1 MTETL
6 LEIEGWSVDE
16 MLTYAAEADNYSL
29 AIDDASAKR
38 YRKCYMEELQEEED
52 PDHGDN
58 FICDVDAAPMMD
70 ALDWRLEHIFT
81 NWYYMDQ
88 GTDVPVNHDEFIVCF
103 FELLQSDYCSDFKGW
118 VIDILEDNDWNFE

>member
-29 AIDDASAKR
+29 AIDEASAKR

-52 PDHGDN
+52 HDHGDD
-58 FICDVDAAPMMD
+58 FICEVEAAPMMD

-81 NWYYMDQ
+81 SWYYMDQ
-88 GTDVPVNHDEFIVCF
+88 GTDVPINHDEFIVCF